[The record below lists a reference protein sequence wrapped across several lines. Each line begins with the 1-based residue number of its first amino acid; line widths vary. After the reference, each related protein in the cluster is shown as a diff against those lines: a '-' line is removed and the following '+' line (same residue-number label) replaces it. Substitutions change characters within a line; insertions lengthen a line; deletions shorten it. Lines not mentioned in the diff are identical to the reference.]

1 MKTQRALLATV
12 KLLIPIGKG
21 ETPEGVWQYFENRIY
36 DTGVADFAPEPD
48 EEVLVTWD
56 DTDEAEMTLHDD
68 ITIP

>member
-12 KLLIPIGKG
+12 KLLIPIGEG

-36 DTGVADFAPEPD
+36 DTGVADFAPYTLD
-48 EEVLVTWD
+48 ELELRED